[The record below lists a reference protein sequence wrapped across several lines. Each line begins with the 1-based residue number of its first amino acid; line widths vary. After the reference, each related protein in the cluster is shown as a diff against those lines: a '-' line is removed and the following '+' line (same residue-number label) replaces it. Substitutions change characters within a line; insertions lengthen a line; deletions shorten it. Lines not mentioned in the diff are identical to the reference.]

1 MLIFTFNPKKH
12 SEFPIYVKI
21 KDNYD
26 LLKYSEMAA
35 IKINFFEWEIET
47 WIKDVKK
54 WIKIQKKNQKYIFFK
69 EGGGKTIGELSF
81 PKK

>member
-12 SEFPIYVKI
+12 SEFPIYVEI

-35 IKINFFEWEIET
+35 IKINFFE
-47 WIKDVKK
+47 
-54 WIKIQKKNQKYIFFK
+54 
-69 EGGGKTIGELSF
+69 
-81 PKK
+81 

>member
-12 SEFPIYVKI
+12 SEFPIYVEI

-35 IKINFFEWEIET
+35 IKINFFEWEIT
-47 WIKDVKK
+47 PFNKLRS
-54 WIKIQKKNQKYIFFK
+54 FFIMHYYSWR
-69 EGGGKTIGELSF
+69 GDWSISGK
-81 PKK
+81 